1 MRNIYKVQ
9 TPENI
14 TLDFELAGV
23 GSRGVALA
31 IDTFIQNA
39 ILIGTILI
47 VALISGNEV
56 VDLWYAKDNT
66 LYIVIALLLIFITQ
80 SGYFILLEF
89 FMKGSTIGKKIVGLK
104 VIMANGEPIS
114 FTATLI
120 RNLIRIGDML
130 PGIYGVGI
138 LSVFLSQ
145 RFMRIGD
152 LAANTVVVKVKNN
165 KNAFSDFNNTY
176 NEHQNIGITPKE
188 ESLLTEYGNRI
199 KNIKKPIY
207 SRTLENQLY
216 FHFYNK
222 IGPLPNLPDRFT
234 KRMYL
239 NRLLEYLSKG

>member
-1 MRNIYKVQ
+1 
-9 TPENI
+9 
-14 TLDFELAGV
+14 
-23 GSRGVALA
+23 
-31 IDTFIQNA
+31 
-39 ILIGTILI
+39 
-47 VALISGNEV
+47 
-56 VDLWYAKDNT
+56 
-66 LYIVIALLLIFITQ
+66 
-80 SGYFILLEF
+80 
-89 FMKGSTIGKKIVGLK
+89 
-104 VIMANGEPIS
+104 MANGEPIS

-199 KNIKKPIY
+199 KILRILFIRGHLRINYIFIFTTKLVLYPICLID
-207 SRTLENQLY
+207 SQKECIL
-216 FHFYNK
+216 
-222 IGPLPNLPDRFT
+222 ID
-234 KRMYL
+234 
-239 NRLLEYLSKG
+239 YLSIYQKADNTLTIL

>member
-39 ILIGTILI
+39 ILIVTILI

-66 LYIVIALLLIFITQ
+66 FYIVIALLLIFITQ

-138 LSVFLSQ
+138 LSVF
-145 RFMRIGD
+145 
-152 LAANTVVVKVKNN
+152 
-165 KNAFSDFNNTY
+165 
-176 NEHQNIGITPKE
+176 
-188 ESLLTEYGNRI
+188 
-199 KNIKKPIY
+199 
-207 SRTLENQLY
+207 
-216 FHFYNK
+216 
-222 IGPLPNLPDRFT
+222 
-234 KRMYL
+234 
-239 NRLLEYLSKG
+239 